1 MNEPGAVFL
10 VGAGPGDPG
19 LLTVRAAELLARAD
33 VVVHD
38 GLVPPILLERARP
51 DAEKIYA
58 GKKRGG
64 GTATLDQRAIEA
76 LLIDRARAGKQ
87 VVRLKGGDPMVFG
100 RGGEEAAALA
110 AAGIP
115 YEIVPG
121 VSALSAVP
129 AYAGIPLTLR
139 GVARSVAVA
148 SGHEDEGGLD
158 DAALARLAT
167 ADTVVLFMAA
177 TRLERVATALIAGG
191 KAPTTPVAVIRWGT
205 TPAQEVVETTLG
217 AAAAGTGPT
226 ARPPAL
232 VIVGDVVRERTKLD
246 WLRARRPL
254 TGTRVLV
261 TREGGGREPLA
272 RKLAQLGADVVHH
285 PVTHTRELGLRPL
298 HDALARGGHRW
309 LVVTS
314 QRAVGPLYV
323 VMQSAG
329 KDARS
334 LAGLRVAAV
343 GGATAGA
350 LAALGLRVDVEGTGG
365 AAALADA
372 ILAADPQLAGAKIL
386 FPRAASA
393 REELPAKL
401 AAAGAIVDA
410 IDVYTT
416 EAIAP
421 AALAT
426 LAAELRA
433 GAWHALVVA
442 APSQVDALA
451 AALGADLAP
460 TLARLRAVAAIGP
473 TTAAALAAHGVA
485 SPLVA
490 PTPDALAA
498 TLAAHLTEVR

>member
-38 GLVPPILLERARP
+38 GLVPPILLERARAG
-51 DAEKIYA
+51 AEKIYA

-64 GTATLDQRAIEA
+64 DATLDQRAIEA

-87 VVRLKGGDPMVFG
+87 VVRLKGGDPMIFG

-110 AAGIP
+110 AAGIA

-139 GVARSVAVA
+139 GVARSVAIG
-148 SGHEDEGGLD
+148 SGHEDAGGLD

-177 TRLERVATALIAGG
+177 TRLERVANALIAGG
-191 KAPTTPVAVIRWGT
+191 KPPTTPIAVIRWGT
-205 TPAQEVVETTLG
+205 TPQQEVVESTLA
-217 AAAAGTGPT
+217 AAAAGTASG

-246 WLRARRPL
+246 WLHARRPL
-254 TGTRVLV
+254 TGRRVLV
-261 TREGGGREPLA
+261 TREGGAREPLA
-272 RKLAQLGADVVHH
+272 RKLAQLGADVIYH
-285 PVTHTRELGLRPL
+285 PVTRTRELGLRPL

-323 VMQSAG
+323 VMTAAG

-334 LAGLRVAAV
+334 LANLRVAAV
-343 GGATAGA
+343 GGATASA
-350 LAALGLRVDVEGTGG
+350 LSALGLRVDVEGTGG

-372 ILAADPQLAGAKIL
+372 ILAADPQLAGQKIL
-386 FPRAASA
+386 FPRAANA
-393 REELPAKL
+393 REELPARL

-410 IDVYTT
+410 IDVYAT
-416 EAIAP
+416 EP
-421 AALAT
+421 VPPGD
-426 LAAELRA
+426 LAAVAAQLRE
-433 GAWHALVVA
+433 GHVHALVVA

-451 AALGADLAP
+451 AALGAGFAP
-460 TLARLRAVAAIGP
+460 TLSMLRAVAAIGP